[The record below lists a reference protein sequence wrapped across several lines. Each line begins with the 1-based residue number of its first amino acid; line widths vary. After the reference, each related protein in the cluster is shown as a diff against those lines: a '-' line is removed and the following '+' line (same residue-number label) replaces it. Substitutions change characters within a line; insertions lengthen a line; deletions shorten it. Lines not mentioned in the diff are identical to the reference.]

1 MRKKLFVCSNSI
13 KTYLDYVNS
22 FELLSWQE
30 ETELLERVL
39 IGDKEAKN
47 TLIEHNLGLV
57 LYAIK
62 QFNFYEIELDD
73 LIQIGNIA
81 LMKSVDNFNF
91 KKSNGCR
98 FSTFAVTVIKN
109 ELIKVISNYQKKAKC
124 KEKTNANSCSILFDN
139 YDYYCEEE
147 IMYDQEYF
155 ESNVRNFYNL
165 LPYVFK
171 ELLDDSNL
179 SNRQRM
185 VLTLVLG
192 FDNKGPK
199 TFALVGKILKIS
211 DEAVRQYYNLALEK
225 LRNYKT
231 LCVLYAFNPLLR
243 DYNFKISNK
252 KIKDDKMFLNNKID
266 DVFRGIVG
274 LDYFCYFGYYAKK
287 IMIEEYRM
295 DNKCIYSAIIDM
307 LDDVFNS
314 LSNNYQVILK
324 KLFGEE
330 LNKVCYKNT
339 SLSFEEKIILVYG
352 IIPMVKDYLRSS
364 INKRNK
370 IRIKSIMEVNNGIKE
385 S

>member
-1 MRKKLFVCSNSI
+1 MKKILFICPNSI
-13 KTYLDYVNS
+13 KPYLDYVNGI
-22 FELLSWQE
+22 ELLSLKE

-39 IGDKEAKN
+39 VGDKKAKN
-47 TLIEHNLGLV
+47 ILIEHNLGLV
-57 LYAIK
+57 IYVIK
-62 QFNFYEIELDD
+62 QFNYNEIELDD

-81 LMKSVDNFNF
+81 LMKAVDNFDF
-91 KKSNGCR
+91 KKSKGCR

-109 ELIKVISNYQKKAKC
+109 EFRKVISDYQKKARC
-124 KEKTNANSCSILFDN
+124 NEKINANSCSILLDDF
-139 YDYYCEEE
+139 DYYCEDD

-155 ESNVRNFYNL
+155 ESHIRNFYNL

-171 ELLDDSNL
+171 ELLDDNNL

-199 TFALVGKILKIS
+199 TFAMVGKMLKIS
-211 DEAVRQYYNLALEK
+211 DEAVRQYYNIALEK

-231 LCVLYAFNPLLR
+231 LCVLYTFNPLLK
-243 DYNFKISNK
+243 DCNFKISNK
-252 KIKDDKMFLNNKID
+252 HIKEDKMFLNNKID
-266 DVFRGIVG
+266 NVFREIVG

-287 IMIEEYRM
+287 IMVEEYRM
-295 DNKCIYSAIIDM
+295 DNKYIYSTIIDM
-307 LDDVFNS
+307 LYDIFNS
-314 LSNNYQVILK
+314 LSYDYQVILK

-330 LNKVCYKNT
+330 LNKVCYKDT

-352 IIPMVKDYLRSS
+352 IIPMIKDYLRNS
-364 INKRNK
+364 INRKNR
-370 IRIKSIMEVNNGIKE
+370 IRIKSIMEESNGIKE